1 MTHAIFRHYNLQ
13 LVQGQGPDFEAS
25 HLIGAVVI
33 GHLEL
38 LVLLV
43 LVVVFLFG
51 ARIRVQEIPAAGL
64 EEAWNTELKSQKPP
78 ILKCQVRQRK
88 RPTSRPI
95 NTLLFK

>member
-1 MTHAIFRHYNLQ
+1 MPSSDTLIYSWSKVR
-13 LVQGQGPDFEAS
+13 GQIFEAS
-25 HLIGAVVI
+25 HLIGPVVI

-43 LVVVFLFG
+43 FVVVFLFG
-51 ARIRVQEIPAAGL
+51 AGIRVQEIPAAGL

>member
-1 MTHAIFRHYNLQ
+1 MFHTSTF
-13 LVQGQGPDFEAS
+13 VV
-25 HLIGAVVI
+25 VVI
-33 GHLEL
+33 FIIFVVEFAFIAIVCFVFRTLSVRSFAT
-38 LVLLV
+38 VL

-51 ARIRVQEIPAAGL
+51 AGIRVQEIPAAGL

-88 RPTSRPI
+88 RLPSRPI